1 MATILV
7 GSAESRPAGVQVAG
21 QRAVNS
27 GMDAELGPIES
38 VSPGMAVTVMPRGE
52 WGVAYGQGVLQS
64 SRGFSV
70 YISTTECPWQPGD
83 EVVLACGALGRRA
96 AALARFREHTGG
108 QAIFSR
114 QSPWRPFNRRSL
126 ERYATSLAATL
137 GLPEPVIDVTVTD
150 ISMGGAAVLV
160 AETPPG
166 ARMWLRMAT
175 PAGECAVPVAIV
187 GGHGDEAGTIL
198 HLRFEDVTPEAAL
211 VLRGFVSGLASA
223 LASEAA

>member
-1 MATILV
+1 
-7 GSAESRPAGVQVAG
+7 
-21 QRAVNS
+21 
-27 GMDAELGPIES
+27 MDAELGPIEN

-52 WGVAYGQGVLQS
+52 SGVAYGQGVLAS

-70 YISTTECPWQPGD
+70 YVRTPECPWQPGD

-96 AALARFREHTGG
+96 AALARFRQHTGG

-126 ERYATSLAATL
+126 QRYVTSLAATL
-137 GLPEPVIDVTVTD
+137 GPAELAMDVTVTA

-160 AETPPG
+160 AETP
-166 ARMWLRMAT
+166 ADVQTWLRMAT
-175 PAGECAVPVAIV
+175 PGGECALPVAIV
-187 GGHGDEAGTIL
+187 GGHGDEAGTVL

-211 VLRGFVSGLASA
+211 VLRGFVSSLAAA
-223 LASEAA
+223 LVSEAA